1 MTYFE
6 TLQQNHNNSIGKF
19 NMIENYLYMYHVGYN
34 PDTGQSGQFVI
45 LPTYPET
52 VTDQLNSTFVESSPL
67 SRSAP
72 IFSYS
77 SSGPRS
83 IAFTLTFHRD
93 MMTQINYGKSTLKV
107 ELGDD
112 YVDTIIKNLQACA
125 LPSYKTAVKMIDPP
139 MVAIRFGNEIFI
151 KGIINNGVNVS
162 YKLPLLDNNKYA
174 VVEVQFT
181 VTEIDPYDAETV
193 AQTGSFR
200 GLDKTLEKR
209 LGVS

>member
-1 MTYFE
+1 
-6 TLQQNHNNSIGKF
+6 
-19 NMIENYLYMYHVGYN
+19 
-34 PDTGQSGQFVI
+34 
-45 LPTYPET
+45 
-52 VTDQLNSTFVESSPL
+52 
-67 SRSAP
+67 
-72 IFSYS
+72 
-77 SSGPRS
+77 
-83 IAFTLTFHRD
+83 
-93 MMTQINYGKSTLKV
+93 
-107 ELGDD
+107 
-112 YVDTIIKNLQACA
+112 
-125 LPSYKTAVKMIDPP
+125 MIDPP